1 MAMGNDY
8 YDFDILYMVIYFNKE
23 DVLKKYAL
31 PRYKDI
37 NDRIYSDEYGLT
49 LLVYTCKL
57 SHVKLAHI
65 LLEYGISVN
74 GCQSPYD
81 TCKVYPIMKAITNHN
96 IELVQLLLEYHAD
109 LDIKDSDGS
118 TPLALSKE
126 TGAKEIENLL
136 LQWMKQKIMLTTQ
149 DNGQAVPC

>member
-65 LLEYGISVN
+65 LLEYGINVN

-118 TPLALSKE
+118 T
-126 TGAKEIENLL
+126 LL
-136 LQWMKQKIMLTTQ
+136 LWLRKQVQKRLKIYFC
-149 DNGQAVPC
+149 NG

>member
-1 MAMGNDY
+1 
-8 YDFDILYMVIYFNKE
+8 
-23 DVLKKYAL
+23 
-31 PRYKDI
+31 
-37 NDRIYSDEYGLT
+37 
-49 LLVYTCKL
+49 
-57 SHVKLAHI
+57 
-65 LLEYGISVN
+65 
-74 GCQSPYD
+74 
-81 TCKVYPIMKAITNHN
+81 MKAITNHN

-149 DNGQAVPC
+149 DNGQTVPC